1 MATMNALLLQKEILG
16 SSSTGHAPACGG
28 IYHFSDVYVHTSG
41 LAARL
46 FGQLPIGRSGSSKLG
61 RANAASL
68 PPFIAARV
76 ASSSCERGDF
86 AERPTTCAR
95 LGSLTSSI
103 RQQRVGYFV
112 RVRVRVRATHR
123 PARSA
128 SSSSS
133 SHAGRHPPSGRVS
146 APPSTSVPDAVE
158 RRSGFGNVL

>member
-1 MATMNALLLQKEILG
+1 MHFFCKEEILG

-28 IYHFSDVYVHTSG
+28 IYRFSDVYVHTSG

-68 PPFIAARV
+68 PPFVAARD
-76 ASSSCERGDF
+76 ASSSGRRGDF
-86 AERPTTCAR
+86 ADRPTTCAR
-95 LGSLTSSI
+95 LGSLMSNNPSATS
-103 RQQRVGYFV
+103 GDTV
-112 RVRVRVRATHR
+112 RLRVRATHR

-158 RRSGFGNVL
+158 RKSGFGNVL

>member
-1 MATMNALLLQKEILG
+1 MHFFCKEEILG

-28 IYHFSDVYVHTSG
+28 IYRFSDVYVHTSG

-68 PPFIAARV
+68 PPFVAARD
-76 ASSSCERGDF
+76 ASSSGERGDF
-86 AERPTTCAR
+86 ADRPTACAR
-95 LGSLTSSI
+95 LGSLMSSHSVSNEWGI
-103 RQQRVGYFV
+103 SC
-112 RVRVRVRATHR
+112 VRARGVTRR

-158 RRSGFGNVL
+158 RKSGFGNVL